1 MKRRKRPT
9 RGWRVRLRKI
19 RTSQP
24 VPTPRDDTARKVER
38 LIQEIEDYTSENR
51 SNQIKKGAKPVVPYH
66 CPDMNEL
73 RTLIEEWQKENQA
86 SYSALKLCFEAF
98 LARLEKSWRPL

>member
-1 MKRRKRPT
+1 MNHRKQPT
-9 RGWRVRLRKI
+9 WGWKVRLRTI
-19 RTSQP
+19 RTPQP
-24 VPTPRDDTARKVER
+24 APTSRDGTARKAER
-38 LIQEIEDYTSENR
+38 LIQELEDYTKENQ
-51 SNQIKKGAKPVVPYH
+51 SAQIGKGAKPVVPYH